1 MDPLRETAD
10 APPPAAPLER
20 RRNGVLTRHLFFGGR
35 RRGTRVNS
43 YIDVYGPGVLA
54 ATCAILG
61 LNVLDSIL
69 TVIHLGH
76 GGLEANPIMAWLL
89 EQGQAPFLFWKSF
102 VVGMSVV
109 FLCVHK
115 NFRLGR
121 AGLGVAL
128 SSYGGLL
135 GYHMWIIT
143 QAWPRA

>member
-1 MDPLRETAD
+1 MIPQRETAD
-10 APPPAAPLER
+10 ALPPEVVVDR

-43 YIDVYGPGVLA
+43 YIDVYGPGLLA

-76 GGLEANPIMAWLL
+76 GGAQEANPIMAWLL
-89 EQGQAPFLFWKSF
+89 EQGQAPFLFWKSL

-135 GYHMWIIT
+135 GYHMWLIG
-143 QAWPRA
+143 RA